1 MVLIVA
7 AHEPIPTQI
16 TDTVVDQ
23 ISRIGGTFIV
33 LAAIAAIMWRWFVKD
48 RWVAAVQRAL
58 GGDDEV
64 ERRAASDQRTLDG
77 VSVSGNKVMD
87 HVTKEVDGLRVDMED
102 HLDRIES
109 LERKIENGMGDRLA
123 RVEEHVE
130 KLVEGVARLEGIV
143 MMLREEKKNE

>member
-1 MVLIVA
+1 MVLIIA

-16 TDTVVDQ
+16 TDTIIDQ
-23 ISRIGGTFIV
+23 ISRVGGTIIV
-33 LAAIAAIMWRWFVKD
+33 VAGIAAIVWRWFIKD

-58 GGDDEV
+58 NGQEGETT
-64 ERRAASDQRTLDG
+64 E
-77 VSVSGNKVMD
+77 VSGDKLMA
-87 HVTKEVDGLRVDMED
+87 HVTREVDGLRNDMEA

-109 LERKIENGMGDRLA
+109 LERKIENGMGDRLE

-143 MMLREEKKNE
+143 SIIVEDRRKE